1 MYTKK
6 SEYLTNIGS
15 ALKTLKHN
23 TVEDEIPERVLQN
36 PQMSCVGSWNRRRP
50 SQLPLLLYT
59 LYLICNYI

>member
-23 TVEDEIPERVLQN
+23 TVEDEILERVL
-36 PQMSCVGSWNRRRP
+36 
-50 SQLPLLLYT
+50 
-59 LYLICNYI
+59 